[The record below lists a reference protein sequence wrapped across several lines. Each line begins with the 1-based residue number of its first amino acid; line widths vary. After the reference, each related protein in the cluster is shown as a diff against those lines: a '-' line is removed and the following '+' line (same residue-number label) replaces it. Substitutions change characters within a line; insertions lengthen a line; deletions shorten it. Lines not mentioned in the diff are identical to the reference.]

1 MNREF
6 SLVPGMSQY
15 GDSQDVDIDVDVG
28 IDVGIA
34 VQSANSESF
43 STSAANFAELPH
55 SCDRVEE
62 ATHNHGDFS
71 DTAE

>member
-15 GDSQDVDIDVDVG
+15 GDSQDVDM
-28 IDVGIA
+28 DVGIA
-34 VQSANSESF
+34 VESANSESF
-43 STSAANFAELPH
+43 STSAANFAELPQ

-62 ATHNHGDFS
+62 STHNHGDFS
-71 DTAE
+71 PSIR